1 MRTAKAKGLNEWQ
14 LLFKHVVPNGLIPI
28 VTGVVALLP
37 LLFMGSLLVESFFG
51 IPGLGSYTLDAIQM
65 QDFEIVRV
73 IVFIGT
79 LLYLIGL
86 MLTDVVYTWIDP
98 RIRLH

>member
-1 MRTAKAKGLNEWQ
+1 
-14 LLFKHVVPNGLIPI
+14 
-28 VTGVVALLP
+28 
-37 LLFMGSLLVESFFG
+37 MGSLLVESFFG

-98 RIRLH
+98 RIRLD

>member
-1 MRTAKAKGLNEWQ
+1 
-14 LLFKHVVPNGLIPI
+14 
-28 VTGVVALLP
+28 
-37 LLFMGSLLVESFFG
+37 MGSLLVESFFG